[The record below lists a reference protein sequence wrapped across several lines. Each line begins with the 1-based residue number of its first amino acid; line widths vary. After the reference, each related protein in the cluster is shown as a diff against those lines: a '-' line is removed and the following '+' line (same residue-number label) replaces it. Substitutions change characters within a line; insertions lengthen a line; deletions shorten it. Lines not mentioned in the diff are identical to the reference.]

1 MDILGI
7 LLIIGLAGFLGYHL
21 ILATQSIDPQRMY
34 DDMIIE
40 EYEQGEFESEVR
52 SVEDPEEGTGP
63 EDKDV

>member
-21 ILATQSIDPQRMY
+21 ILSTQSIDPQRMY

-40 EYEQGEFESEVR
+40 EYEQGELEGEVR
-52 SVEDPEEGTGP
+52 SVEDPEEEPGP
-63 EDKDV
+63 KDKDV